1 MIVYLRFLT
10 FKHLKT
16 HYSQPL
22 MVTSVFCEVNTQLNE
37 WLSPSLCAEHQKQI
51 CEASTYRA
59 KLIENDEISNGLLHQ
74 EELVLDQINSEPVNE
89 NDDSTIATFI
99 EDQYDDKKIFL
110 KNLLQEFNI
119 DDIHEIWQVRSL
131 LAHSPNSYQYVII
144 LRNGFHAC
152 TCLLLINSGV
162 ICRHYF
168 KVMMESNHAKFH
180 INMIPKRWYKEDL
193 QSDLIKIN
201 NSPVVTIGNGY
212 ADNSE
217 GNQLIDFDFRRTNAI
232 FNRYYQPPAIQRQV
246 FKKNEYAILTGLSR
260 KASQL
265 AIEDEDGELKDFL
278 NRYIKKRTKIREEQE
293 SNRRLRE
300 IGNVVNKDMRS
311 AEMNGKIVFESN
323 GRVYATDE
331 IEEPLEHIAKG
342 RPANKR
348 LKSNVEIS
356 GKRSDNKL
364 SKENATRKEY
374 ICSKCKEIGHNAR
387 TCKK

>member
-1 MIVYLRFLT
+1 
-10 FKHLKT
+10 
-16 HYSQPL
+16 

-59 KLIENDEISNGLLHQ
+59 KLIENDKISNELLHQ
-74 EELVLDQINSEPVNE
+74 EELVLGDQSNSEPVNE

-99 EDQYDDKKIFL
+99 EDQYEDKKIFL
-110 KNLLQEFNI
+110 RNLLQEFDI

-131 LAHSPNSYQYVII
+131 LAHSPNTYQYVII
-144 LRNGFHAC
+144 LRNGCHAC

-180 INMIPKRWYKEDL
+180 INMIPKRWYKKDL
-193 QSDLIKIN
+193 QSDLTNIN
-201 NSPVVTIGNGY
+201 NSPVVTISSRY
-212 ADNSE
+212 VDNSE
-217 GNQLIDFDFRRTNAI
+217 ENQLIDIDFTQTKAI
-232 FNRYYQPPAIQRQV
+232 FNRCYQPPAVQRQV
-246 FKKNEYAILTGLSR
+246 SKKNEYAILTGLSR

-265 AIEDEDGELKDFL
+265 AIEDDDNGELKDFL

-293 SNRRLRE
+293 SNRRLRA
-300 IGNVVNKDMRS
+300 IDNVMNKDARS
-311 AEMNGKIVFESN
+311 VEMDDKIVFESN

-331 IEEPLEHIAKG
+331 IEEPLEHIAKD
-342 RPANKR
+342 RPTNKR
-348 LKSNVEIS
+348 LKSSVEIS
-356 GKRSDNKL
+356 GKRSNNKL
-364 SKENATRKEY
+364 SKENANKKEY
-374 ICSKCKEIGHNAR
+374 VCSKCKEIGHNAR